1 VASPRSVTRRKR
13 HVAHNLDRFGP
24 RGAQYPTSCM
34 LCSSGLIGC
43 VYKMMRMREVRVP
56 SSPYIVREVGLQVGL
71 GREY

>member
-1 VASPRSVTRRKR
+1 VASPRLVTRRKR

-34 LCSSGLIGC
+34 LRSSRLIGC
-43 VYKMMRMREVRVP
+43 VYKMMRMREIGVP
-56 SSPYIVREVGLQVGL
+56 ASPYIAREVGLQVGL